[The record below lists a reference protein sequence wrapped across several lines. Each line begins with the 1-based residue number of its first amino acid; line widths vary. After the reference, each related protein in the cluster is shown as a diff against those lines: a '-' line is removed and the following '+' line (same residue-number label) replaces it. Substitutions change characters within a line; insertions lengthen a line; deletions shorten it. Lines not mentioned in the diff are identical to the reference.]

1 MPHRLSPPPPANME
15 LDMTAPKPKAHILD
29 ITPYAQGKSKT
40 GMANAPKRLIKLSSN
55 ENPLGPSEKAIAAF
69 RSMSDLH
76 RYPDGSAALLREAIG
91 EVFTLDPSRLIVGAG
106 SDELINLLIHAY
118 AGTGD
123 EVLYSEHGFLM
134 YNIYAK
140 AHGAIPVTAPESN
153 LTANVDS
160 LLAKVTARTK
170 LVFLA
175 NPNNPTGT
183 LLDQSEV
190 ERLRAGLRGDII
202 LVLDAAY
209 AEYVEDVDYD
219 AGIKLANSTPN
230 TVMLR
235 TFSKIYGLPALRIG
249 WAYAPAEIINVLNR
263 IRSPFN
269 VNSAALAAAAAA
281 VKDTAYTAYAVE
293 YNARERA
300 RLIAA
305 LSGLGLKVTP
315 SAANFILVH
324 FSESSKTAAAAN
336 QHLLADGIIARE
348 VVNYG
353 LPRCLR
359 FTVGTTEE
367 NTEVIASLT
376 RFMA

>member
-1 MPHRLSPPPPANME
+1 
-15 LDMTAPKPKAHILD
+15 MTLPKPKAHILD

-40 GMANAPKRLIKLSSN
+40 GAADAPKRLIKLSSN
-55 ENPLGPSEKAIAAF
+55 ENPLGPSQQAIAAF
-69 RSMSDLH
+69 RTMGDLH
-76 RYPDGSAALLREAIG
+76 RYPDGSAAAIREAIG
-91 EVFTLDPSRLIVGAG
+91 EVFTLDPARIIVGAG

-118 AGTGD
+118 AGEGD

-134 YNIYAK
+134 YKIYAM
-140 AHGAIPVTAPESN
+140 AHGAIPVTAKESN
-153 LTANVDS
+153 LTANVDA
-160 LLAKVTARTK
+160 LLEKVTERTK

-183 LLDQSEV
+183 LLGQREV
-190 ERLRAGLRGDII
+190 ERLRAQLPAHIL

-209 AEYVEDVDYD
+209 AEYVEDEGYD
-219 AGIKLANSTPN
+219 AGIKLVNGTHN

-249 WAYAPAEIINVLNR
+249 WAYAPTEIISVLNR

-269 VNSAALAAAAAA
+269 VNSAAMVTAIAA
-281 VKDTAYTAYAVE
+281 VKDTHYTAYAVE

-305 LSGLGLKVTP
+305 LTSLGLAVTP
-315 SAANFILVH
+315 SACNFILVH
-324 FSESSKTAAAAN
+324 FPETGKTAATAN

-348 VVNYG
+348 VANYG
-353 LPRCLR
+353 LPHCLR